1 MGDETEPSKATESK
15 PVVPFRTIKRGN
27 RPQGLR
33 TKAKEESSEEETE
46 TPIVQTSSHYNDRK
60 NEESRVIKAGTVY
73 SSSGSAVPQRY
84 AGDEA
89 TSVNE
94 LEKNPSTKA
103 TGGTY
108 GPMKAPTFLRST
120 VRFDYQPDICK
131 DYKETGFCG
140 FGDSC
145 KFLHDRSDYKSG
157 WQLEK
162 EWEEKQNNKKRKLQ
176 EIEKSFRD
184 NDDADDIP
192 VDARANQGD

>member
-1 MGDETEPSKATESK
+1 MADEGEAQKTKESK
-15 PVVPFRTIKRGN
+15 PIVPFRTIKRGN

-33 TKAKEESSEEETE
+33 TKAKEDSSEEESE
-46 TPIVQTSSHYNDRK
+46 TNASNALSDSNGRN
-60 NEESRVIKAGTVY
+60 NEESRVVKTGTVY

-94 LEKNPSTKA
+94 LEKNLSNKA

-131 DYKETGFCG
+131 VSFSFFC
-140 FGDSC
+140 
-145 KFLHDRSDYKSG
+145 
-157 WQLEK
+157 
-162 EWEEKQNNKKRKLQ
+162 
-176 EIEKSFRD
+176 
-184 NDDADDIP
+184 
-192 VDARANQGD
+192 